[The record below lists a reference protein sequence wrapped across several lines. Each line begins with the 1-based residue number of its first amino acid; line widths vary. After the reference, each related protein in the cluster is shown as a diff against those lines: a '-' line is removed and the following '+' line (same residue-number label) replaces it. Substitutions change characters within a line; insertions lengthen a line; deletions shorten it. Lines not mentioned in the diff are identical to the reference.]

1 MTMMENI
8 YHKSRVVNSRTN
20 YFASD
25 TYYSLSLVQKK
36 SKQQIIYQ
44 IQINLTYFTSSTNN
58 LVSSHAF
65 SDSYME
71 DGDQKLKQFIVQTYM
86 GATMQLQSDKTM

>member
-1 MTMMENI
+1 LIQEQSILHQIHTI
-8 YHKSRVVNSRTN
+8 LCLLQK
-20 YFASD
+20 
-25 TYYSLSLVQKK
+25 KK

-44 IQINLTYFTSSTNN
+44 IQINLTYFASSPNN

-71 DGDQKLKQFIVQTYM
+71 DGEQKLKQFIVQTYM